1 LKQLIVTADD
11 FGLSI
16 PVNEAVEDAHRRGIL
31 TAASLMV
38 GAPAFE
44 DAVRRARQMPDL
56 GVGLH
61 LVLLDGKPVL
71 PPDSIPDLVDTDGN
85 MPTRPHETGAAIFLR
100 PTVRRQVEAEMRAQ
114 FEAFRRT
121 GLPLDHVNG
130 HHHYH
135 VHPNVVTLL
144 IALGKEFGV
153 RAVRVPY
160 EPLWRSWRANGD
172 GWWRRFGN
180 TAIHLMTTTPM
191 RHRLSSAGIA
201 SNDVI
206 FGLNDSGA
214 MTRDRVLRFIE
225 QLPDGTSELYC
236 HPATRRWPG
245 PYVLPSSYR
254 CVEEYEALVD
264 PDVVAAVRSRGIA
277 LIPFAALARQQRAA

>member
-1 LKQLIVTADD
+1 VKRLIVTADD
-11 FGLSI
+11 FGLSV
-16 PVNEAVEDAHRRGIL
+16 PVNEAVEDGHRRGIL

-38 GAPAFE
+38 GAPGFE
-44 DAVRRARQMPDL
+44 DAVRRARQMPTL

-71 PPDSIPDLVDTDGN
+71 PPEAIPDLVDSAGDMT
-85 MPTRPHETGAAIFLR
+85 TRPHETGAAIFLR
-100 PTVRRQVEAEMRAQ
+100 RSVRRQVEAEMRAQ

-135 VHPNVVTLL
+135 VHPNIVTLL
-144 IALGKEFGV
+144 IEIGREYGV

-160 EPLWRSWRANGD
+160 EPLWRSWRAIGD
-172 GWWRRFGN
+172 GWWRRLGT
-180 TAIHLMTTTPM
+180 TAIHFMTTTPM
-191 RHRLSSAGIA
+191 RHRLTSAGIA
-201 SNDVI
+201 SNDAI

-214 MTRDRVLRFIE
+214 MTRDRVLRFID
-225 QLPDGTSELYC
+225 QLPEGTSELYC

-245 PYVLPSSYR
+245 PYVLPEGYR
-254 CVEEYEALVD
+254 CIEEYEALVD
-264 PDVVAAVRSRGIA
+264 PEVVAAVRGRGIE
-277 LIPFAALARQQRAA
+277 LIPFAALSAQRRAA